1 MTSQTVTLEE
11 LKAKA
16 KTLKIKGAHLFKD
29 VDSLQAKIDEVE
41 SKVEAEVE
49 AIVEVAEVV
58 APKRKKAPK
67 MSVGGILSD
76 DRAELVARLE
86 AEDPDATYIF
96 QRGDISDRELA
107 GKGLERTEHT
117 LRNDVLCRTDRETYN
132 EVQAKKREAQYNSM
146 QRIDGGQ
153 GIIDN
158 FTEVAKKPR
167 GS

>member
-1 MTSQTVTLEE
+1 MTSQTETLEE
-11 LKAKA
+11 LKLKAKA
-16 KTLKIKGAHLFKD
+16 LKIKGAHLYKD
-29 VDSLQAKIDEVE
+29 AESLQAKIDEVTG
-41 SKVEAEVE
+41 VDV
-49 AIVEVAEVV
+49 VVAAVTE

-86 AEDPDATYIF
+86 AEDPDAKYIF

-107 GKGLERTEHT
+107 GKGLERTEHV
-117 LRNDVLCRTDRETYN
+117 LRNDVLCRTDREAYN
-132 EVQAKKREAQYNSM
+132 EVQANKRKAQYDSM